1 MVYGKSLLCSK
12 TYYHV
17 YIFSL
22 MKKSESKN
30 GISRG
35 VQETRSPDL
44 WVALGLI
51 LLMEKLKYPGKLA
64 EAF

>member
-1 MVYGKSLLCSK
+1 MVSLELFREKQGS
-12 TYYHV
+12 
-17 YIFSL
+17 
-22 MKKSESKN
+22 
-30 GISRG
+30 
-35 VQETRSPDL
+35 SPDL